1 MVTIYFD
8 KQLFSHLFN
17 AQEEKYRVLRE
28 KILSH
33 RDEFIFLYS
42 NAHLFDLQQDMTD
55 IKYEEMDLMQTI
67 VDGNHIFFENPN
79 IMVGKETPRS
89 VFDNI
94 AAINDFSW
102 LDNFDLSQI
111 TKEQR
116 EVINN
121 IMDISYK
128 DLTGQL
134 EFDWLKKRAPICSN
148 EVQIDKA
155 SFTSFVKFVKEN
167 FYDNKNSYKQIRD
180 NAIKNYNPALITTD
194 CESIFNNQLASSP
207 LGLSFIETI
216 KATINQVGLPT
227 SDASTVYYIS
237 YMLLDLLGVSRE
249 ARKKVK
255 FRNMQTDCM
264 HSFFGSYCD
273 CFVSDDV
280 GIIRKSKTLYNLFNF
295 ETTIYSIDEFI
306 TKFDEAIKNN
316 QKSAYVFLEEI
327 RNDYQQRKVVK
338 EETSAPYILTQL
350 VSTHKYFGYFNHMLE
365 RKSKDETVIIL
376 YKNHIASQL
385 LLIQE
390 IEIIVNRLVHAFNDL
405 GAAFGLFNRD
415 TEMPQIKA
423 GNWGRVLRLD
433 DADIGLTTVKDP
445 FRLCLWIKPKP
456 SALQ

>member
-42 NAHLFDLQQDMTD
+42 NAHIFDLQQDLTD
-55 IKYEEMDLMQTI
+55 IKYEEMDFMQTI
-67 VDGNHIFFENPN
+67 VDGNHIAFKNPN
-79 IMVGKETPRS
+79 IIVAKETPRS
-89 VFDNI
+89 AYDNI
-94 AAINDFSW
+94 AAMDDYSW
-102 LDNFDLSQI
+102 LDNIDLSQI

-116 EVINN
+116 DIINN

-194 CESIFNNQLASSP
+194 CESIFNNQLTSAP

-255 FRNMQTDCM
+255 FRNMQTDCI

-295 ETTIYSIDEFI
+295 ETKIYSIDEFI
-306 TKFDEAIKNN
+306 AKFDEAIKNN
-316 QKSAYVFLEEI
+316 QKSVSISLEEI
-327 RNDYQQRKVVK
+327 RNDYLLRKVVR

-390 IEIIVNRLVHAFNDL
+390 IEIIVNRLAHAFNDL
-405 GAAFGLFNRD
+405 GATYDLFNRD
-415 TEMPQIKA
+415 LEIPQIQS
-423 GNWGRVLRLD
+423 GNWCRILLLN
-433 DADIGLTTVKDP
+433 DADIGLTTVKEP
-445 FRLCLWIKPKP
+445 WRLCLWIKPKP

>member
-8 KQLFSHLFN
+8 KQLFSHL
-17 AQEEKYRVLRE
+17 
-28 KILSH
+28 
-33 RDEFIFLYS
+33 
-42 NAHLFDLQQDMTD
+42 LFDLQQDMTD
-55 IKYEEMDLMQTI
+55 IKYEEMDFMQTI

-94 AAINDFSW
+94 AAMDDFSW
-102 LDNFDLSQI
+102 LANFDLSQI
-111 TKEQR
+111 TNEQR
-116 EVINN
+116 DVINN

-134 EFDWLKKRAPICSN
+134 EFDWLKKRTPICSN
-148 EVQIDKA
+148 ELQIDKA

-180 NAIKNYNPALITTD
+180 NAINNYNPALITSD
-194 CESIFNNQLASSP
+194 CESIFNNQLASAP

-216 KATINQVGLPT
+216 KATINQIGLPI
-227 SDASTVYYIS
+227 SDASTIYYMS

-280 GIIRKSKTLYNLFNF
+280 GIIRKCKTLYNLFNF
-295 ETTIYSIDEFI
+295 ETKIYSIDEFI
-306 TKFDEAIKNN
+306 TKFDEAIDNN
-316 QKSAYVFLEEI
+316 QKSVSVFLEEI
-327 RNDYQQRKVVK
+327 RNDYQLRKVVK
-338 EETSAPYILTQL
+338 EDTSAPYTLTHL
-350 VSTHKYFGYFNHMLE
+350 FSFHKYFGYFNHMLE

-405 GAAFGLFNRD
+405 GATFGLFNRD
-415 TEMPQIKA
+415 IEMTQIKA
-423 GNWGRVLRLD
+423 DNWGRVLRLD
-433 DADIGLTTVKDP
+433 DADIGLTTVKEP
-445 FRLCLWIKPKP
+445 LRLCLWIKLRP
-456 SALQ
+456 SVLR

>member
-55 IKYEEMDLMQTI
+55 IKYEEMDFMQTI

-79 IMVGKETPRS
+79 IMAGKESPRS
-89 VFDNI
+89 AFDNI
-94 AAINDFSW
+94 TAIDDFSW

-116 EVINN
+116 DVINN

-134 EFDWLKKRAPICSN
+134 EFDWLKKRIPICSN
-148 EVQIDKA
+148 ELQIDKV

-180 NAIKNYNPALITTD
+180 TAIKNYNPALITSD

-227 SDASTVYYIS
+227 SDASTVYYVS

-280 GIIRKSKTLYNLFNF
+280 GIIRKSKTLYNLFNI
-295 ETTIYSIDEFI
+295 ETQIYSIDEFI
-306 TKFDEAIKNN
+306 TRFDEAINNN
-316 QKSAYVFLEEI
+316 QKSVSVFLEEI
-327 RNDYQQRKVVK
+327 RNDYQLRKVVK
-338 EETSAPYILTQL
+338 EEMSAPYILTHL
-350 VSTHKYFGYFNHMLE
+350 FSTHKYFGYFNHMLE
-365 RKSKDETVIIL
+365 RKSKYETVIIL

-385 LLIQE
+385 LLTQE

-405 GAAFGLFNRD
+405 GATFGLFNRD

-423 GNWGRVLRLD
+423 GNWGRILRLD
-433 DADIGLTTVKDP
+433 DVDICLTTVKEP
-445 FRLCLWIKPKP
+445 FRLCLWIKLKP
-456 SALQ
+456 SVLQ

>member
-1 MVTIYFD
+1 
-8 KQLFSHLFN
+8 
-17 AQEEKYRVLRE
+17 
-28 KILSH
+28 
-33 RDEFIFLYS
+33 
-42 NAHLFDLQQDMTD
+42 
-55 IKYEEMDLMQTI
+55 
-67 VDGNHIFFENPN
+67 
-79 IMVGKETPRS
+79 
-89 VFDNI
+89 
-94 AAINDFSW
+94 
-102 LDNFDLSQI
+102 
-111 TKEQR
+111 
-116 EVINN
+116 
-121 IMDISYK
+121 
-128 DLTGQL
+128 
-134 EFDWLKKRAPICSN
+134 
-148 EVQIDKA
+148 
-155 SFTSFVKFVKEN
+155 
-167 FYDNKNSYKQIRD
+167 
-180 NAIKNYNPALITTD
+180 
-194 CESIFNNQLASSP
+194 
-207 LGLSFIETI
+207 
-216 KATINQVGLPT
+216 
-227 SDASTVYYIS
+227 
-237 YMLLDLLGVSRE
+237 
-249 ARKKVK
+249 
-255 FRNMQTDCM
+255 MQTDCM

-295 ETTIYSIDEFI
+295 ETKIYSIDEFI

-390 IEIIVNRLVHAFNDL
+390 IEIIVNRLIHAFNDL

>member
-1 MVTIYFD
+1 
-8 KQLFSHLFN
+8 
-17 AQEEKYRVLRE
+17 
-28 KILSH
+28 
-33 RDEFIFLYS
+33 
-42 NAHLFDLQQDMTD
+42 
-55 IKYEEMDLMQTI
+55 
-67 VDGNHIFFENPN
+67 
-79 IMVGKETPRS
+79 
-89 VFDNI
+89 
-94 AAINDFSW
+94 
-102 LDNFDLSQI
+102 
-111 TKEQR
+111 
-116 EVINN
+116 
-121 IMDISYK
+121 MDISYK

-295 ETTIYSIDEFI
+295 ETKIYSIDEFI